1 MWFCCSQNLEL
12 CVMKTRNIEGTC
24 FSMFS
29 NICTHRMSPR
39 TWECSTDEKLIV
51 VHDKC
56 LKKGLMTF
64 FKRWW
69 VTPWW
74 PDGSSGGG
82 SGCPRTVADRAQWG
96 YLASHHSIGYA
107 YSSEL
112 VSRGHAH
119 VVYYYNNKGD
129 HQFSDV
135 DEICPESNSQ
145 ENKTFNP
152 KVRQGF

>member
-1 MWFCCSQNLEL
+1 M
-12 CVMKTRNIEGTC
+12 
-24 FSMFS
+24 
-29 NICTHRMSPR
+29 
-39 TWECSTDEKLIV
+39 
-51 VHDKC
+51 
-56 LKKGLMTF
+56 
-64 FKRWW
+64 
-69 VTPWW
+69 
-74 PDGSSGGG
+74 GG
-82 SGCPRTVADRAQWG
+82 G

-107 YSSEL
+107 YTYEL

-119 VVYYYNNKGD
+119 VVYYNNKGD